1 MNQRHVI
8 VLSIIILLY
17 GVLNF
22 VNGRFDLFDF
32 QVYYD
37 ACGKLLNG
45 ESPYQ
50 QAFGLSSGFYKYS
63 PFAAWL
69 FAPFHFFGWMGARV
83 LFFLL
88 LTAAIAVGLP
98 WVVGKTTKIVAPVNV
113 NAVGVLVIVGVTL
126 GGHFSRE
133 LLLGNVNWLLFLA
146 VFAAFILLEKK
157 PLVAGLL
164 IGAVLLF
171 KPHFI
176 VVLPWLILRKE
187 FRVLA
192 YTALAMLVL
201 LLVPAP
207 FSGWGWNLALIPEW
221 LGAMQAHNTSLVAS
235 PNTVYA
241 PFGGFTSDT
250 IVVFGLLAVI
260 GFAVLAMMLNH
271 FRQEKSNADI
281 KHANSF
287 VEFSVILAL
296 IPNLVHTDTEHF
308 MWTAPLIALVAS
320 YWFQSNRREKV
331 VVGMVWLL
339 CLIPYTLAT
348 PDIWGKDSASWLQES
363 GVLGLSN
370 LVFIGLGIY
379 SFYKLRPGIT

>member
-22 VNGRFDLFDF
+22 INGRFDLFDF

-37 ACGKLLNG
+37 ACGKLLDG
-45 ESPYQ
+45 ESPYHQ
-50 QAFGLSSGFYKYS
+50 SFGLSSGFYKYS

-69 FAPFHFFGWMGARV
+69 FAPFHLFGWMGARI
-83 LFFLL
+83 LFFLFI
-88 LTAAIAVGLP
+88 TAAISFGLP
-98 WVVGKTTKIVAPVNV
+98 WLIRKTSEFVAPANV
-113 NAVGVLVIVGVTL
+113 YAVGVLVALAVTL

-146 VFAAFILLEKK
+146 VFAAFTLLEKK
-157 PLVAGLL
+157 PLIAGLL

-176 VVLPWLILRKE
+176 VIVPWLALRKE

-192 YTALAMLVL
+192 YTALVMLVL

-207 FSGWGWNLALIPEW
+207 FSGWGWNLELISEW

-235 PNTVYA
+235 PNTIYA
-241 PFGGFTSDT
+241 PFGGFVSDT
-250 IVVFGLLAVI
+250 IVVLGLLGMI
-260 GFAVLAMMLNH
+260 GLAVLAMMLNH
-271 FRQEKSNADI
+271 FKKEKSNADL
-281 KHANSF
+281 KPANRF
-287 VEFSVILAL
+287 LEFSVILAL

-308 MWTAPLIALVAS
+308 MWTAPLIALAAI
-320 YWFQSNRREKV
+320 YWFQSKGLEKAL
-331 VVGMVWLL
+331 VGIVWLL

-348 PDIWGKDSASWLQES
+348 PDVWGKDMASWLQES

-379 SFYKLRPGIT
+379 SFYKPRPAIT